1 MTLRVLAAAGDSAGH
16 VGHACVVLD
25 ALAATRT
32 MEAAVVVARD
42 SAFRGVAEG
51 RGWGVEEV
59 GTTLGIRR
67 ELSAATAARRF
78 GPLAWSTV
86 RALGEARRLLDRWA
100 PDAVVGTGGRCSLP
114 TVLAAALHGIP
125 TVTVPHWDVR
135 RTNRVLAYA
144 VTRTCL
150 AQEDDR
156 ARFPRFLQRRLRVTG
171 TPLRPEA
178 YAPPPPADAR
188 AQLALDPARATVG
201 LVGYSRG
208 SPAFARFAAET
219 TRRLAAAGVQVV
231 VQHGAHPVPGL
242 EGVPGVLA
250 RPFFDDLPAV
260 FAACDAVATAGGE
273 TTLLELCA
281 AGVPS
286 LCLSLDD
293 TPIGPHIRVLA
304 TGLERAGASVYV
316 PAARTEPGHVAALLG
331 ALLADAPRRAAMAR
345 AGRAA
350 VAPDAAARVLA
361 ALDEALAERAGGSI
375 PAGTPAA
382 LRAEA

>member
-25 ALAATRT
+25 ALATTRAID
-32 MEAAVVVARD
+32 AAVVLPRD

-51 RGWGVEEV
+51 RGWRVEAV

-86 RALGEARRLLDRWA
+86 RALGEARRLLDRWS
-100 PDAVVGTGGRCSLP
+100 PDVVVGTGGRCSLP
-114 TVLAAALHGIP
+114 TVLAAALRGIP

-135 RTNRVLAYA
+135 RTNRMLAYA

-150 AQEDDR
+150 AREDDR
-156 ARFPRFLQRRLRVTG
+156 ARFPAFLQRRLRVTG

-178 YAPPPPADAR
+178 YAPLPRPEAR
-188 AQLALDPARATVG
+188 ARLALDPARPTVG

-208 SPAFARFAAET
+208 SPAFAGFAAET
-219 TRRLAAAGVQVV
+219 ARRLAAGGAQVV
-231 VQHGAHPVPGL
+231 VQHGAQPVPAL
-242 EGVPGVLA
+242 DGVPGVLA

-260 FAACDAVATAGGE
+260 FAACDVVASAGGE

-304 TGLERAGASVYV
+304 EGLERAGASVYV
-316 PAARTEPGHVAALLG
+316 PAARTEPGHVATLLG

-350 VAPDAAARVLA
+350 VAPEAAARVLV
-361 ALDEALAERAGGSI
+361 ALEEALAERAAGAI
-375 PAGTPAA
+375 PAAVPTA
-382 LRAEA
+382 LRVEA